1 MRGKDWP
8 MVELLAAMDHS
19 DVLPLTLCYLTVPRD
34 PQSIVPVSYLVARRA
49 HGAAQGAAECAAPLE
64 QSPYLAGVR
73 ARTSA
78 VGAVS
83 ARRLT
88 GSWSGS

>member
-19 DVLPLTLCYLTVPRD
+19 DVRPLTLCYLTVPRD
-34 PQSIVPVSYLVARRA
+34 PQSIVAVSYLVARRA
-49 HGAAQGAAECAAPLE
+49 HRAAQGSAECAAPLE
-64 QSPYLAGVR
+64 RSPYPVGVR
-73 ARTSA
+73 ARTS
-78 VGAVS
+78 VIGAVS
-83 ARRLT
+83 EHRLT